1 MNNKNGFALI
11 EILIVVALISILSAV
26 GVVTYNGY
34 ISNAQDKKA
43 QSNFNQIVKT
53 MNNEL
58 ANCRINPSA
67 RVFNNHNCDSN
78 SEPGINA
85 VSNFFNSSTLTNPYD
100 KNEKVVGSN
109 LCNKGTVAISSSN
122 VSGSYQVQY
131 VSQKKDIKY
140 TKIVESK
147 WSSEKTEQ
155 MSKEETYKCTTQAAA
170 AATTSAPKGSISN
183 YKVPGN
189 VPWDGYGSY
198 IVVDKNGKMTSSWG
212 NASGCTYSYCG
223 DAARKNGTGGY
234 DVIWDR
240 SGNNKPKKGEYVF
253 VLIQASRNGAKP
265 GTVMN
270 SAVPFNSNGQRIC
283 TNRDCT
289 YNFSDNTFTDD
300 TTGQVFEAGSGK
312 RIK

>member
-11 EILIVVALISILSAV
+11 ELLVVVALISIFSAV

-34 ISNAQDKKA
+34 ISNAKDKKA

-67 RVFNNHNCDSN
+67 RLFNNQYCN
-78 SEPGINA
+78 SLIEPNVNA

-147 WSSEKTEQ
+147 WSSERTEQ
-155 MSKEETYKCTTQAAA
+155 MSKEESYKCSTQTLTASAS
-170 AATTSAPKGSISN
+170 SAPKQTIYN
-183 YKVPGN
+183 YKPPNSGSGAGIIVDENGNMLAGQGAHACGSNCFDGTMPNWYTLDANGNKVYPGK
-189 VPWDGYGSY
+189 PGSKY
-198 IVVDKNGKMTSSWG
+198 RWVMMEGAS
-212 NASGCTYSYCG
+212 ASGNIASSCG
-223 DAARKNGTGGY
+223 GG
-234 DVIWDR
+234 
-240 SGNNKPKKGEYVF
+240 NCK
-253 VLIQASRNGAKP
+253 
-265 GTVMN
+265 
-270 SAVPFNSNGQRIC
+270 
-283 TNRDCT
+283 
-289 YNFSDNTFTDD
+289 YNFADNTYTVLNS
-300 TTGQVFEAGSGK
+300 GQTFKAGESIDSRK
-312 RIK
+312 PIP

>member
-11 EILIVVALISILSAV
+11 EILVVVALISILSAV

-67 RVFNNHNCDSN
+67 RVFSNQNCDSN
-78 SEPGINA
+78 SEPNVNA

-155 MSKEETYKCTTQAAA
+155 MSKEESYKCSTQTLTASAS
-170 AATTSAPKGSISN
+170 SAPKQTIYN
-183 YKVPGN
+183 YKPPHSGSGAGIIVDENGNMLAGQGAHSCGPNCFDGTMPNWYTFDSNGNKIYPGR
-189 VPWDGYGSY
+189 PGSKWRW
-198 IVVDKNGKMTSSWG
+198 VMTEGAS
-212 NASGCTYSYCG
+212 ASGNIASSCG
-223 DAARKNGTGGY
+223 GG
-234 DVIWDR
+234 
-240 SGNNKPKKGEYVF
+240 NCK
-253 VLIQASRNGAKP
+253 
-265 GTVMN
+265 
-270 SAVPFNSNGQRIC
+270 
-283 TNRDCT
+283 
-289 YNFSDNTFTDD
+289 YNFSNGTYT
-300 TTGQVFEAGSGK
+300 VLNSGK
-312 RIK
+312 TYKAGESTEDRKAIP